1 MGGGGT
7 EKHQEDVVG
16 NFDFF
21 RGCQDVRLGDQ
32 HLKGVKKGLKGP
44 QGLE

>member
-1 MGGGGT
+1 VGGGGT

-21 RGCQDVRLGDQ
+21 RGCQDVRVGDQ
-32 HLKGVKKGLKGP
+32 HLKGVKES
-44 QGLE
+44 LERP